1 MSPPT
6 PDARTPEREIRVGRV
21 PPQCR
26 LGHEVAPSSG
36 GKGEAADRGPRPS
49 RKHRGPPRVLAELHS
64 VSCPH
69 WLRSDGTRGKERT
82 QKLRVAQRPRWPRT
96 RLSFPNGGPAP
107 RMHAAEEAHSAA
119 FKIRRRA
126 AVTQHGDCACHSRP
140 ATHGVAPANGLE
152 TQCETS
158 DLHLP
163 IWGALWPQKQ
173 NQKGSRRTA
182 RPTHSPPHT
191 RVSVC
196 TNATFCFVRSIDK
209 SNFGV

>member
-1 MSPPT
+1 M
-6 PDARTPEREIRVGRV
+6 GRV
-21 PPQCR
+21 PPQRR

-69 WLRSDGTRGKERT
+69 WLGSDGTRGKGKDAEAGLAPASPSQTEDPPLECTRRKKHIQLRSKSDVEPLLLST
-82 QKLRVAQRPRWPRT
+82 GIVHVIPDPPHTAWPLLMGWKHSAKLVICTCR
-96 RLSFPNGGPAP
+96 SGGPSGP
-107 RMHAAEEAHSAA
+107 KNKTKKAAEE
-119 FKIRRRA
+119 
-126 AVTQHGDCACHSRP
+126 QP
-140 ATHGVAPANGLE
+140 
-152 TQCETS
+152 
-158 DLHLP
+158 
-163 IWGALWPQKQ
+163 
-173 NQKGSRRTA
+173 

>member
-1 MSPPT
+1 MSPP
-6 PDARTPEREIRVGRV
+6 PPADARTPEREIRVGRV
-21 PPQCR
+21 PPQR
-26 LGHEVAPSSG
+26 HLGHEVAPSSG

-69 WLRSDGTRGKERT
+69 WLRSDGTRGKGKDAEAARRT
-82 QKLRVAQRPRWPRT
+82 AAALASHPPLECTRRKKHIQLRSKSDVEPLLLSTGIVHVIPDPPHTAWPLLMGWKHSAKLVICTCR
-96 RLSFPNGGPAP
+96 SGGPSGP
-107 RMHAAEEAHSAA
+107 KNKTKKAAEE
-119 FKIRRRA
+119 
-126 AVTQHGDCACHSRP
+126 QP
-140 ATHGVAPANGLE
+140 
-152 TQCETS
+152 
-158 DLHLP
+158 
-163 IWGALWPQKQ
+163 
-173 NQKGSRRTA
+173 

>member
-1 MSPPT
+1 MGGASPSP
-6 PDARTPEREIRVGRV
+6 
-21 PPQCR
+21 
-26 LGHEVAPSSG
+26 APSGARSG
-36 GKGEAADRGPRPS
+36 SKQRRERRSCGPRTQTFQKAPRAPASARGAALGLLPS
-49 RKHRGPPRVLAELHS
+49 LAAVRRDEGERKGRRSCASHS
-64 VSCPH
+64 GRAG
-69 WLRSDGTRGKERT
+69 LT
-82 QKLRVAQRPRWPRT
+82 
-96 RLSFPNGGPAP
+96 PAP

-126 AVTQHGDCACHSRP
+126 AVSQHGDCACHSRP

-182 RPTHSPPHT
+182 PPDTLAPAHT
-191 RVSVC
+191 SFRLHKRNVLLR
-196 TNATFCFVRSIDK
+196 ALHRQIQLWGLK
-209 SNFGV
+209 

>member
-1 MSPPT
+1 MSPLPPT
-6 PDARTPEREIRVGRV
+6 HGLLSVRYGWGESLPSAVWGTKWLQAAEGKEKLRTEDPDLPEST
-21 PPQCR
+21 
-26 LGHEVAPSSG
+26 A
-36 GKGEAADRGPRPS
+36 GPRECS
-49 RKHRGPPRVLAELHS
+49 RSCTRSPALTGWGQTGRG
-64 VSCPH
+64 
-69 WLRSDGTRGKERT
+69 GKERT
-82 QKLRVAQRPRWPRT
+82 QKLRVAQRPRWPHT

-126 AVTQHGDCACHSRP
+126 AVSQHGDCACHSRP

>member
-1 MSPPT
+1 MSPP
-6 PDARTPEREIRVGRV
+6 PNARTPEREIRVGRV
-21 PPQCR
+21 PPQR
-26 LGHEVAPSSG
+26 HLGHEVAPSSG

-49 RKHRGPPRVLAELHS
+49 RKHRGPPQVLAELHS

-69 WLRSDGTRGKERT
+69 WLGSDGTRGKGKDAEAG
-82 QKLRVAQRPRWPRT
+82 LA
-96 RLSFPNGGPAP
+96 PAP

-126 AVTQHGDCACHSRP
+126 AVSQHGDCACHSRP

-191 RVSVC
+191 RGSVC